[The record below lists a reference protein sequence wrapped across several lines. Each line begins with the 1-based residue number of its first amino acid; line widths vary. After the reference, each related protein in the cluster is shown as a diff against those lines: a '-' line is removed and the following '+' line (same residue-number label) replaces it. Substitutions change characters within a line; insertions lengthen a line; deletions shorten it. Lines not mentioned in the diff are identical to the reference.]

1 MADTIE
7 ESNVSY
13 DELMDLENEFEDVE
27 TEIIRKQYEMS
38 KPLYAKRAELVSQIK
53 TFWPLVFE
61 AAPMDIDEYIQPSDS
76 ALLLSSLKSL
86 SVTRFELDA
95 DPAKGDPRSFAIRF
109 EFDENDHFEDKV
121 LEKKFWWRASK
132 DGFRGY
138 VSEPVEI
145 RWKAGK
151 DLTDGLLSLAKA
163 VYDEQKGKP
172 RPAAS
177 GNAKDKK
184 KEKEPLT
191 DKQKALKE
199 KIDQTG
205 MGGVSFFAWFGYIG
219 EYITAEESREALAE
233 EAEERRKRKA
243 GEAVPKKDDEDED
256 MEDAED
262 SDDEDDDDDLDIF
275 PAGDAVAMA
284 IADDLW
290 PNAIKYFVQAQ
301 EQDIL
306 SEIDEEFDDEDD
318 EDDEEEEAPKRKKQ
332 KA

>member
-7 ESNVSY
+7 ESNISY
-13 DELMDLENEFEDVE
+13 EELMDLENDFEDVE
-27 TEIIRKQYEMS
+27 VEIIRKQYEMS
-38 KPLYAKRAELVSQIK
+38 KALYAKRAELVSQIK
-53 TFWPLVFE
+53 AFWPLVFE

-86 SVTRFELDA
+86 SVTRFELDE
-95 DPAKGDPRSFAIRF
+95 DPVKGDPRSIAIRF
-109 EFDENDHFEDKV
+109 EFDDNDHFEDKV
-121 LEKKFWWRASK
+121 LEKKFWWRAGK

-145 RWKAGK
+145 RWKPGK

-172 RPAAS
+172 RPA
-177 GNAKDKK
+177 GKDKK
-184 KEKEPLT
+184 QEKEPLT

-290 PNAIKYFVQAQ
+290 PGAIKYFVQAQ

-306 SEIDEEFDDEDD
+306 SEIDEELDDEDD
-318 EDDEEEEAPKRKKQ
+318 DEEEEEDQEEAPKRKKQ